1 MQLRIVRASSKRTPL
16 PLDKPDIRRAAAYF
30 AMRSQR
36 RMHANPAWES
46 LTLVLMDDRSIAEA
60 NAAIMGHEG
69 PTDVITQRYDSL
81 PGEPPGL
88 VGELYINLDETS
100 RHANPPHEF
109 LLYLAHGC
117 DHLSGAD
124 DSTPPDRVKMR
135 RRELGWIRDFLS

>member
-1 MQLRIVRASSKRTPL
+1 MQLKIVHSRSKRTPL
-16 PLDKPDIRRAAAYF
+16 PLDTPDIRRAAAYF
-30 AMRSQR
+30 AARAQR

-46 LTLVLMDDRSIAEA
+46 LTLVLMDDRSISEV

-69 PTDVITQRYDSL
+69 PTDVITQRYDPL

-88 VGELYINLDETS
+88 VGELYINLDETA
-100 RHANPPHEF
+100 RHATPAHEF

-124 DSTPPDRVKMR
+124 DSTPSDRLKMR
-135 RRELGWIRDFLS
+135 RRELGWIRDFLA